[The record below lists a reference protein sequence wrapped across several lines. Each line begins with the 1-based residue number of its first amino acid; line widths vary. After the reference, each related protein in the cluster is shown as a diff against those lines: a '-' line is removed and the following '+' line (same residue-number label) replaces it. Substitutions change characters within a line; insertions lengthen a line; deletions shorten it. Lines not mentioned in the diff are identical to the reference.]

1 MQIRVGLK
9 TMALFLTAL
18 VAVVTVA
25 ACSGSNRPNYEPIP
39 PSEGRTLQHAMGETV
54 VPRTPERV
62 VLLWSIVDAL
72 ALGVEPV
79 GAVLGRNPHM
89 SDADELAAMFSDRT
103 EDIVELGNFRQP
115 NLEKIVE
122 LQPDLI
128 LGVVTWSESV
138 YPRLAQIAP
147 TVLVDVSG
155 GAATWKENVLEG
167 ATALGKRDEAQALIE
182 QYEQRIAQFR
192 QAMGDRLD
200 TTAVSVARFGPDQ
213 VQIYQKD
220 NLPGAVLAEAGLRR
234 PERQQQNKRA
244 EPISLESLSSIDG
257 DVLFFVQDN
266 PAESTLDQVQDNP
279 LWAQLDVVQRG
290 QVHEVSLEV
299 WGLNQGIVSAH
310 MMLNDLFR
318 TFVPDGEQY
327 VIHQVGELTLP

>member
-1 MQIRVGLK
+1 
-9 TMALFLTAL
+9 
-18 VAVVTVA
+18 
-25 ACSGSNRPNYEPIP
+25 
-39 PSEGRTLQHAMGETV
+39 
-54 VPRTPERV
+54 
-62 VLLWSIVDAL
+62 
-72 ALGVEPV
+72 
-79 GAVLGRNPHM
+79 M